1 MINKVIVKRK
11 LKLINNN
18 MRITKFNKK
27 LIKFA
32 AYLKAVI

>member
-1 MINKVIVKRK
+1 MINKRIVKGK

-18 MRITKFNKK
+18 MRIRIINKR

-32 AYLKAVI
+32 AFLKAVI